1 MPPDEL
7 LKQSQITNSKAI
19 LNSGFRNPHII
30 FNFKS
35 TITAMAQNPQKHLL
49 TVLVEDYFHV
59 GAFENLIQQR
69 NWSNFEPR
77 YERNTLKTLDLLDS
91 LNTKA
96 TFFVLGWIAEQ
107 NPKLI
112 REIVVR
118 GHEVASRGFYHRS
131 LKNLTADEFRED
143 LRRTNQALENACG
156 QKIVGYRS
164 AEKLNFAK
172 DSWIF
177 DVLAEEGFVYDASFL
192 PNRKDKKNKRF
203 THQIHADG
211 KALWEFPYSTRNI
224 GLGLLPIS
232 GGNYFRQIPY
242 TLMRKAVGDW
252 TNSFAEPFVMYFH
265 VWEIDPE
272 QPRINAASKFNQI
285 RHYRKLDKMEWIIKE
300 ILQKY
305 EFSNVSEFLGI
316 ESELKIQNEKL
327 KIEEPLLQIE
337 NRKSKIENKTVSIVI
352 PCYNEESSLPYLANT
367 LRSVE
372 AELNENYETNFIFV
386 DDCSKDNTFKV
397 LHELFGK
404 KSNVKIVK
412 HETNQGVAAGIMT
425 GLREA
430 KTDIVCSMD
439 CDCTYDPHE
448 LSKMIPL
455 LTEDVDMVTASP
467 YHKNGGVRNVPNW
480 RLFLSKGA
488 SFLYARTLHTKLSTF
503 TSCFRVYRRSS
514 VINLP
519 IGEKGFLGVAE
530 MLGRLDLSGGKIVEF
545 PTVLEV
551 RLFGFSKMKTARTI
565 FGHLKL
571 LSKLSKQRFFGK
583 PEKIKSVL
591 TKEKNNV

>member
-1 MPPDEL
+1 
-7 LKQSQITNSKAI
+7 
-19 LNSGFRNPHII
+19 
-30 FNFKS
+30 
-35 TITAMAQNPQKHLL
+35 MAQTPKKHLL

-77 YERNTLKTLDLLDS
+77 YERNTLKTLDLLDQT
-91 LNTKA
+91 NTKA

-112 REIVVR
+112 REIVSR

-131 LKNLTADEFRED
+131 LKNLTNEEFRED
-143 LRRTNQALENACG
+143 LRKTNQALENACG
-156 QKIVGYRS
+156 QKVIGYRS
-164 AEKLNFAK
+164 AEKLDFEK

-192 PNRKDKKNKRF
+192 PNLKNTKNKRF
-203 THQIHADG
+203 AHQIHTNGRAI
-211 KALWEFPYSTRNI
+211 WEFPYSTRNVGI
-224 GLGLLPIS
+224 GLLPIS

-242 TLMRKAVGDW
+242 TIMRNLVKSW
-252 TNSFAEPFVMYFH
+252 TEKYAEPFVMYFH

-272 QPRINAASKFNQI
+272 QPRINAASKVNQI

-305 EFSNVSEFLGI
+305 EFTQVSGFLGI
-316 ESELKIQNEKL
+316 EHELKIQNEKL
-327 KIEEPLLQIE
+327 KIEEPFLQIE
-337 NRKSKIENKTVSIVI
+337 NRKSKIENQSVSVVI
-352 PCYNEESSLPYLANT
+352 PCYNEEAALPYLANT

-372 AELNENYETNFIFV
+372 AELGENGYQSNFIFI
-386 DDCSKDNTFKV
+386 DDCSKDNTFNV
-397 LHELFGK
+397 LHELFGNK
-404 KSNVKIVK
+404 PNFKIVK

-430 KTDIVCSMD
+430 KTEIVCSMD

-455 LTEDVDMVTASP
+455 LTVDIDMVTASP

-488 SFLYARTLHTKLSTF
+488 SFLYSRTLHTKLSTF
-503 TSCFRVYRRSS
+503 TSCFRVYRKGS
-514 VINLP
+514 VVDLP
-519 IGEKGFLGVAE
+519 IQEKGFLGVAE
-530 MLGRLDLSGGKIVEF
+530 MLGRLDLSGGKIVEY

-583 PEKIKSVL
+583 PEVIKHSL
-591 TKEKNNV
+591 TEEEVKVSSE